1 MTREDSV
8 WGLSEK
14 ARRVLQAAAVE
25 AYGKPGVYLV
35 SDRVM
40 GRPSRTQESSGD
52 SGASPS
58 AEVNSRSGGR
68 LRDFRPDHRRP
79 RRSYRLAGS
88 PVPEKAS
95 SRHSGE

>member
-1 MTREDSV
+1 M

-25 AYGKPGVYLV
+25 AYGKPGVYMV
-35 SDRVM
+35 CAIGSWG
-40 GRPSRTQESSGD
+40 GRPSLTQESSGD

-58 AEVNSRSGGR
+58 AEVDSRSGRR
-68 LRDFRPDHRRP
+68 LRDFRPDHRRH
-79 RRSYRLAGS
+79 RRSYGLADS

-95 SRHSGE
+95 SRQ